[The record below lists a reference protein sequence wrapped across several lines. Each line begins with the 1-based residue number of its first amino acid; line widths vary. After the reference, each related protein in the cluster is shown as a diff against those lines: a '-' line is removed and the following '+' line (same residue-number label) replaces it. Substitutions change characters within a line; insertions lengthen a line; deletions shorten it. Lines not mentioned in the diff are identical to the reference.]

1 MLHRRVVGKLRAG
14 QSQSQ
19 KKSIGIVVDGE
30 EYIKNTI
37 SRMMLQ
43 NRFANMQPANA
54 MVDIEVPKNQD
65 PSVRDIGTFELKR
78 AEGGELAYQ
87 REPIYSALPSTQ
99 EAEVNETNMVRAG
112 KRPIYRMQG
121 AITKRRDLV
130 HTAKRQLK
138 ANPFQKTQPN
148 IQFNYIY

>member
-87 REPIYSALPSTQ
+87 
-99 EAEVNETNMVRAG
+99 
-112 KRPIYRMQG
+112 
-121 AITKRRDLV
+121 
-130 HTAKRQLK
+130 
-138 ANPFQKTQPN
+138 
-148 IQFNYIY
+148 